1 MNVRHQLPPRGS
13 IAKAAKRELTRL
25 VRLRSAGESGFTL
38 IEMLVTFLII
48 PVLIGAATFSLIG
61 LMKGHATVANRL
73 TSSADAQVVSSSYFN
88 DLQSASLV
96 TLDSSS
102 VISPVVCTPNLSNPP
117 NLPSG
122 DAWLLGLQIPPA
134 SPGQPALD
142 VSYGLVPS
150 STYGNVSTWA
160 LVRWQ
165 CSIGDQG
172 QVNYDSMTTLASH
185 VPSSS
190 LNVSISGA
198 SCSPTA
204 SGSECLTNLTTPTL
218 TQAAKGVWISTYGI
232 QAVTI
237 DVVDTGLS
245 GTGGGWSYSL
255 GANPR
260 NWIRLVK
267 CPSGQGLCSQVLPIQ
282 SPGLVLGLGGDSST
296 TSFQGNPCSIS
307 ATAVGLN
314 NLTISKSGNS
324 NPFSGVTSIYGTG
337 YPKTTTIYLG
347 PGHENPLTINYAST
361 SDPLAYYAT
370 AQNGLTL
377 LKDYLGY
384 TSIVYLESS
393 WPTTFTAGT
402 IYVIGPTTPTT
413 IPAITVPSGGS
424 ILLWSDA
431 AANPAA
437 PPQLIIQGRTEVN
450 LGSSGILYA
459 PNTTLSVAGTAK
471 IAAQSVIV
479 QNLTCNGGGTSHNL
493 ILSSSYPNA

>member
-13 IAKAAKRELTRL
+13 IAKPAKRELTRL

-88 DLQSASLV
+88 DLQSASLI
-96 TLDSSS
+96 TLDPSA
-102 VISPVVCTPNLSNPP
+102 VSPAVC
-117 NLPSG
+117 LPSLPG
-122 DAWLLGLQIPPA
+122 ADEWLLGLQIPA
-134 SPGQPALD
+134 SPGPATLD

-150 STYGNVSTWA
+150 STFGNLSTWA

-172 QVNYDSMTTLASH
+172 QVNYDSMATLASH

-245 GTGGGWSYSL
+245 GTGGGWSYSI
-255 GANPR
+255 GASPR
-260 NWIRLVK
+260 NWVHVV
-267 CPSGQGLCSQVLPIQ
+267 CDQGNCSTSGQPIQ
-282 SPGLVLGLGGDSST
+282 SPGLVLGLGGGSGNT
-296 TSFQGNPCSIS
+296 TFNGNPCNVS
-307 ATAVGLN
+307 AVAVGLN
-314 NLTISKSGNS
+314 RLKISQQGNS
-324 NPFSGVTSIYGTG
+324 NPFSGVTNVYGTG
-337 YPKTTTIYLG
+337 YGTSTTVYFG
-347 PGHENPLTINYAST
+347 PHNSLPLSINYATT
-361 SDPLAYYAT
+361 SDPLAKDTLST
-370 AQNGLTL
+370 AESL
-377 LKDYLGY
+377 LGF
-384 TSIVYLESS
+384 TSIKYLESS
-393 WPTTFTAGT
+393 WPATFTAGT
-402 IYVIGPTTPTT
+402 MYVIASTAPALQT
-413 IPAITVPSGGS
+413 IPTIDMSSSGGS
-424 ILLWSDA
+424 ILLWDA
-431 AANPAA
+431 LPYNTSPS
-437 PPQLIIQGRTEVN
+437 QLEIKGNTTVN
-450 LGSSGILYA
+450 LGQYGILYA
-459 PNTTLSVAGTAK
+459 PATTLSVAGTAK
-471 IAAQSVIV
+471 LTAESVIV
-479 QNLTCNGGGTSHNL
+479 QNLTCSGGGTGSNL
-493 ILSSSYPNA
+493 SLTSQYPNS